1 MEQSDELV
9 RFLRKNLSRRGL
21 EDFLRRSV
29 CTRPECMT
37 LTSCDR
43 VLSPCG
49 MNWNSA
55 MWFVDDAIDQW
66 RRRLLACVDAEGG
79 HLEHSL

>member
-37 LTSCDR
+37 LTSR
-43 VLSPCG
+43 VVWTGTAQCG
-49 MNWNSA
+49 LWMTPLINGD
-55 MWFVDDAIDQW
+55 VV
-66 RRRLLACVDAEGG
+66 C
-79 HLEHSL
+79 